1 MPSVGGEG
9 GEGVELVELPPGA
22 EEPDQLIQEDEQVRG
37 WRRGRAATWSRGAR
51 SADPGG

>member
-37 WRRGRAATWSRGAR
+37 CGRKVGAR
-51 SADPGG
+51 MERPCT